1 MRYLF
6 FIAAAFAASAGA
18 HAQDTDTDKAEPA
31 EAAQIAAGQET
42 DTDASTDT
50 DTGTDKEA
58 SKRICRTQPVTGS
71 RTRVNRICMTR
82 AEWGALSR
90 NTQQGINDFV
100 GSSRSN
106 ACGSIDPVTGNSNC

>member
-1 MRYLF
+1 MRCLF
-6 FIAAAFAASAGA
+6 FIAAAFAANGGA
-18 HAQDTDTDKAEPA
+18 HAQDTTRTEPA
-31 EAAQIAAGQET
+31 ETARIAAGEET
-42 DTDASTDT
+42 GTDADNK
-50 DTGTDKEA
+50 DADKEA

-100 GSSRSN
+100 GSARSN
-106 ACGSIDPVTGNSNC
+106 ACASIDPVTGNSNC

>member
-6 FIAAAFAASAGA
+6 FIAAVFAAGVGA
-18 HAQDTDTDKAEPA
+18 QAQDRDADKAEPA
-31 EAAQIAAGQET
+31 ETAQVAASQGT
-42 DTDASTDT
+42 DTDADT
-50 DTGTDKEA
+50 DKDA
-58 SKRICRTQPVTGS
+58 SKRVCRTQPVTGS

-82 AEWGALSR
+82 AEWAALSR

-100 GSSRSN
+100 GSARPN